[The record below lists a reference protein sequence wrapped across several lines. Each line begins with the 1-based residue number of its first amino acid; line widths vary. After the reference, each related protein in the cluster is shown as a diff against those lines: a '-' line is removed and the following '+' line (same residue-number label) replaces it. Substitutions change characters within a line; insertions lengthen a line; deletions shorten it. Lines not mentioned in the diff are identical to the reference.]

1 MSDTEVMDMLE
12 EPVPSLYNLMMAAL
26 EVLSNWNNARSSEL
40 ARVPN
45 SAGSIFPSLSP
56 FGGGANASLRR
67 FKVEE
72 QVFYI
77 QDIMSSA
84 LN

>member
-1 MSDTEVMDMLE
+1 MSEVMDMLE
-12 EPVPSLYNLMMAAL
+12 EPVPFLYNLMIAAL

-72 QVFYI
+72 HVFYFSNVI
-77 QDIMSSA
+77 SSVS
-84 LN
+84 N